1 MLLSDVCLSD
11 VRCLFVAYIGP
22 NSTTERP
29 RKTEIG
35 TEIAYVTHDSDTTF
49 KVKRLKVNLQG
60 RGHIVA
66 ASRTAFR
73 DYSSLWHPR
82 WSCASQKNRQLSYD
96 VIGVRTADF
105 SVALTMVNSCVLYR
119 VLFYF
124 IDLFS

>member
-60 RGHIVA
+60 RRHIVA
-66 ASRTAFR
+66 ASRTA
-73 DYSSLWHPR
+73 
-82 WSCASQKNRQLSYD
+82 C
-96 VIGVRTADF
+96 
-105 SVALTMVNSCVLYR
+105 
-119 VLFYF
+119 
-124 IDLFS
+124 